1 VSEVI
6 VQKRKLTRVRL
17 FLVLHTRLG
26 NCIGW
31 ILYSFLTKDFF
42 LFAANISGLILSI
55 WFNLSASNLL
65 FKQQVAQLPDVIKVL
80 DSDERSGDTVN
91 PDLSNDRVSQTNLS
105 AIDEGGGDDEM
116 AGGSAGG
123 NPQKDLENQGNPTSA
138 PITEL
143 PVFYN
148 APVHNSRVMAM
159 SLLWIIVFSV
169 IGFGE
174 NISANTKELIVGS
187 VTNFCLVFF
196 YAAPLSCIAVVLKT
210 RNTATLHVPTMFTNT
225 ASSVFWGVYG
235 FGVMDFFVAVP
246 NLIGFLLGVAQIVL
260 YMIYPRVET
269 ISVPVITAAIPV
281 PGATVGEDGT
291 TEMEVV
297 QLQLHNV
304 ATDDLLGHSNMLGN
318 TNAGD
323 PSNNPM
329 NMAYGIPSDGN
340 DDSNTITTLHKHE
353 ITMDG
358 VTAASTE
365 NPLVLQ
371 YNAPIDSTAQQL
383 AGSSVPAPP
392 EPVPFA
398 DISSNTPGSRIGVLH
413 RRTSS
418 RGADRLLEISN
429 DNSSAS
435 TNHGR
440 NPSVGSGSN
449 ITNPLNVATV
459 ATVATVHHR
468 RIVSNSDSS
477 SFLAGLFASDHDI
490 LSMETTTSATLHR
503 RVLST
508 STINSS
514 SHNDSIREHQN

>member
-1 VSEVI
+1 M
-6 VQKRKLTRVRL
+6 
-17 FLVLHTRLG
+17 
-26 NCIGW
+26 
-31 ILYSFLTKDFF
+31 
-42 LFAANISGLILSI
+42 FAGNISGLILSI
-55 WFNLSASNLL
+55 WFNLAASNLI
-65 FKQQVAQLPDVIKVL
+65 FKQQVAQLPDVITVL
-80 DSDERSGDTVN
+80 DSDERSGDTTVH
-91 PDLSNDRVSQTNLS
+91 PDLSNKDRVSQTVLS
-105 AIDEGGGDDEM
+105 AIDEGGDKDEM
-116 AGGSAGG
+116 ASGSARE
-123 NPQKDLENQGNPTSA
+123 NLKTDLEKQQGNQTSA

-148 APVHNSRVMAM
+148 APVHDYRVMAM
-159 SLLWIIVFSV
+159 SMLWMIVFSV

-196 YAAPLSCIAVVLKT
+196 YGAPLSCIAVVLKT
-210 RNTATLHVPTMFTNT
+210 HNTATLHVPTMFTNT

-235 FGVMDFFVAVP
+235 LGVMDFFVAVP
-246 NLIGFLLGVAQIVL
+246 NLIGALLGVAQIVL

-269 ISVPVITAAIPV
+269 KSVPVITAAIPA

-329 NMAYGIPSDGN
+329 NMAYGISSDGN
-340 DDSNTITTLHKHE
+340 NGNDSNKNVTTLHKQE

-371 YNAPIDSTAQQL
+371 YNTAIDSNAEQL
-383 AGSSVPAPP
+383 AGSDPP
-392 EPVPFA
+392 EPVAFS
-398 DISSNTPGSRIGVLH
+398 DTSCNTPGSRIGTLH

-418 RGADRLLEISN
+418 RRSGRMLMETSN
-429 DNSSAS
+429 DN
-435 TNHGR
+435 TNNHGR
-440 NPSVGSGSN
+440 NPSAGSGSN
-449 ITNPLNVATV
+449 VTNPPNVATV
-459 ATVATVHHR
+459 ASVHHK
-468 RIVSNSDSS
+468 RIVSNDASF
-477 SFLAGLFASDHDI
+477 SFLAGLFASELDI
-490 LSMETTTSATLHR
+490 MNLETTTTATLHR

-508 STINSS
+508 SQNNNNNNKS
-514 SHNDSIREHQN
+514 SHYY